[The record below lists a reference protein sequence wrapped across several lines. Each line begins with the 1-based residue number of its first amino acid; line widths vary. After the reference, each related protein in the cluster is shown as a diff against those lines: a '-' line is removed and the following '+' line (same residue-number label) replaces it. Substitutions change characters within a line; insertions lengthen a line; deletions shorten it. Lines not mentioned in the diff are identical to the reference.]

1 MGDLS
6 YDDVGDPAGT
16 PVVFLHGTPD
26 SRLSRH
32 PDDGLA
38 ASAGVRLLAVDRPGY
53 GGTSPGPF
61 VGRVTALLEQLGIE
75 RAAVVAW
82 SGGALAGLELA
93 ATSAWVTS
101 LHVAGGLVP
110 VEAYDDADVRAAAEA
125 RLGLLEMSEA
135 FPPDELAAAV
145 APMLAPYPCDH
156 DLALEHQ
163 REHRDPAEQ
172 ARIAAVPGA
181 VDRMADGLVEAV
193 RLGLAGVE
201 ADLVDQVRPLRVYLR
216 DIAVPVQ
223 LWYGGEDQ
231 VTPPAFGEW
240 YAGRLRTAA
249 LRVVPGAGHYLP
261 LTHWP
266 EILATVTSGP
276 SA

>member
-1 MGDLS
+1 MRDLS
-6 YDDVGDPAGT
+6 YDDVGDPEGT

-61 VGRVTALLEQLGIE
+61 GDRVAALLEKLGIE

-93 ATSAWVTS
+93 ATSGWATS
-101 LHVAGGLVP
+101 LHIVGGLVP
-110 VEAYDDADVRAAAEA
+110 VEAYDDPDVRAAAEA
-125 RLGLLEMSEA
+125 RLGLLEMSAA

-156 DLALEHQ
+156 ALALEHQ

-201 ADLVDQVRPLRVYLR
+201 ADLVDQVRPLRADLR
-216 DIAVPVQ
+216 EIAVPVQ
-223 LWYGGEDQ
+223 LWYGAEDQ

-240 YAGRLRTAA
+240 YAGCLRTAA

-266 EILATVTSGP
+266 EILATLP
-276 SA
+276 SR